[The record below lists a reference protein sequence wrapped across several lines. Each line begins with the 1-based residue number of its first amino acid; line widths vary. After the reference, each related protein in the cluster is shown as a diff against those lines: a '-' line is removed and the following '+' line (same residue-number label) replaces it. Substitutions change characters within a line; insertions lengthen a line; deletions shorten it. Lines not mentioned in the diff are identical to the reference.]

1 MSRLNHRV
9 AALEAAQPAPL
20 PDSQHSAAL
29 SAAVGALLDAAESGA
44 DSWNKRQSGCDFL
57 MALQARLDTD
67 TATDTDRAVLGAL
80 PACHLPPTAL
90 VWALCELLAGN
101 ERRD

>member
-1 MSRLNHRV
+1 MSRLEQRLSK
-9 AALEAAQPAPL
+9 LEAAQPAPL
-20 PDSQHSAAL
+20 PGSRHSAAL

-67 TATDTDRAVLGAL
+67 SATDRDRAMLDAL
-80 PACHLPPTAL
+80 PVCHLPPCSL